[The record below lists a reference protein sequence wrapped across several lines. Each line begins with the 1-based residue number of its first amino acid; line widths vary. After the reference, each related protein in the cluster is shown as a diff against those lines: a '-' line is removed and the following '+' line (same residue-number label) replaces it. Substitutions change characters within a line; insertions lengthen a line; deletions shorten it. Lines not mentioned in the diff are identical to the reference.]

1 MAAQRIGLFATCPV
15 DLFRPSVGFATAALL
30 EAAGFTV
37 EVPPQSCCGQVS
49 YNNGLRDDAREV
61 AWQLVQAFEPYD
73 YTVLPS
79 GSCAGMISHH
89 YPALFAGDV
98 RLPRVEDFCQRVYE
112 LTTFL
117 VEVAGFTR
125 LADNTASLSCTYHDS
140 CAGLRELGIQAQP
153 RELLGHCGGVV
164 LKEMTDTNVCCGFG
178 GTFCVKFGKVSAHM
192 ADAKLD
198 NALATGADL
207 LLGGDVSCLLH
218 LAGRARRRGLDLQ
231 VRHIAEVLAG
241 ALSQPAIGEAAGQ
254 GSGKGRAP

>member
-1 MAAQRIGLFATCPV
+1 VAAQRIGLFATCPV
-15 DLFRPSVGFATAALL
+15 DLFRPSVGFGAAALL
-30 EAAGFTV
+30 EAAGFCV

-49 YNNGLRDDAREV
+49 YNNGLREDTREV
-61 AWQLVQAFEPYD
+61 AWQLVQTFEPYD

-98 RLPRVEDFCQRVYE
+98 RLPRVEAFCQRVYE

-117 VEVAGFTR
+117 VDVAGFDG
-125 LADNTASLSCTYHDS
+125 LENNNASIFCTYHDS
-140 CAGLRELGIQAQP
+140 CAGLRELGIKEQP
-153 RELLGHCGGVV
+153 RELLGHCDGVT
-164 LKEMTDTNVCCGFG
+164 LKEMADTDVCCGFG
-178 GTFCVKFGKVSAHM
+178 GTFCVKFGEVSAHM
-192 ADAKLD
+192 ADVKLD
-198 NALATGADL
+198 NALATGADM

-241 ALSQPAIGEAAGQ
+241 ELDQPAIGEAAGQ
-254 GSGKGRAP
+254 GSNRGMAS